1 MSGSPDRL
9 VIMRKIHRAQARD
22 LCGILRHRTNIHMG
36 QGSNRNILRD
46 EKTTRRK
53 TMGLQLGEGHHAA
66 KVHSGSTEGKPGLRM
81 PTPCEIEDLGH
92 STQCFAGG
100 QIVDLPADQ

>member
-1 MSGSPDRL
+1 
-9 VIMRKIHRAQARD
+9 
-22 LCGILRHRTNIHMG
+22 
-36 QGSNRNILRD
+36 
-46 EKTTRRK
+46 
-53 TMGLQLGEGHHAA
+53 MGLQLGEGHHAA

-100 QIVDLPADQ
+100 QMVDLPADQ